1 MAEELKERVIGDGWA
16 RYGTRM
22 DIPENEPLLFVLIC
36 ANAWKRVLMEE
47 AAKGN
52 MDIQEDSLLIAIK
65 PKESFRQNAPEAG
78 QVAALFSMVGR
89 KKQPLIVSATEL
101 PKG

>member
-1 MAEELKERVIGDGWA
+1 MTEELKERVIGDGWA

-36 ANAWKRVLMEE
+36 ANAWKRIIIEE
-47 AAKGN
+47 AVKGN
-52 MDIQEDSLLIAIK
+52 MEIMEDSLLIAIK
-65 PKESFRQNAPEAG
+65 PRESFQQNAPEAG

-89 KKQPLIVSATEL
+89 KKPNLIVRPS
-101 PKG
+101 